1 MTARDSAGPP
11 QPLRGRRIVVTRAAE
26 QAPDLLAHLQS
37 AGATAISLP
46 TIAFAPPVDP
56 GPLLEAIRGAAAGAY
71 DGYIFT
77 SQNGVDAFFTAA
89 AEQGIALPIPAAP
102 TSAATA
108 PWICAI
114 GPATA
119 RRLAA
124 RGWPPTILPAEF
136 VAESVVAALSARPLR
151 GQRILLPRAAVARD
165 VLPQALAAR
174 GAQVDVVAAYRTVFP
189 AGAESRARELFPPPP
204 AAGRPDAV
212 LFTSSSTAR
221 HLAALLGDDY
231 RRRLSGVLLAAIG
244 PVTAATLQDLGLAAG
259 LVAPEFTAAALA
271 AALMTH
277 YAALPPA

>member
-56 GPLLEAIRGAAAGAY
+56 GPLLEALRGAAAGSY

-77 SQNGVDAFFTAA
+77 SQNGVDAFFSAA
-89 AEQGIALPIPAAP
+89 AEQKIALPIPAAP

-151 GQRILLPRAAVARD
+151 GQRILLARAAVARD
-165 VLPQALAAR
+165 VIPEALVSR

-271 AALMTH
+271 AALIAH
-277 YAALPPA
+277 YAALPPV